1 MELVRAPTLYAKI
14 LFWFLLLSV
23 LPLVIVSVLT
33 YQYARIAVQEEAHE
47 FLDGF
52 ANKQTHLI
60 ERFIK
65 EKTID
70 VRTFSLFPMITE
82 AFHEFENAFVKGG
95 LDGPDYIAAEI
106 RYRPLLSEIF
116 KPYDYK
122 NVYFISRN
130 GDVFFSMVRGKLI
143 GTNLFSGLAQST
155 ELPQLLTSVLETE
168 STRISNFA
176 FYPHLNN
183 VAGFTA
189 APVFQGGSVIGV
201 IAFRMSP
208 DHIYRIVSDYTGLGQ
223 TGETVLGAKIGDEV
237 VFVAPL
243 RFDPQG
249 AFKRREK
256 RPEVALPMWNAVLGR
271 NGHGYSVDYRGV
283 PVWADWRYLPFIRLG
298 MVVKMDVAE
307 IESRAQAIKTFS
319 IAMVLSTLLLAVAM
333 AARVSKSI
341 ASPIKR
347 LTSTTKSIAEGHLEQ
362 RAKTEEK
369 NEIGELADS
378 FNRMTAQ
385 LQKSYAEIGKANE
398 DLARSN
404 KELDDFAYIVS
415 HDLKE
420 PLRGIHNYSIFV
432 KEDYY
437 DKLDDDGKAKLDTL
451 VRLSQRLE
459 DLIDNILYYSRAGRS
474 ALTLFPA
481 DLNQVV
487 EDVLEGLQVMI
498 EENNVEIR
506 VPRPLP
512 TVDCDKTRAIEI
524 FYNLLTNAMKY
535 NDKSCKWVEIGFID
549 PKEKEGESPRPP
561 LQGGAPPASAPGK
574 RPAVTGQAP
583 FDKEANPPSPPFDKG
598 GTSSPPLVKG
608 AGGILQEEGGIGSR
622 PSLGSRVFYVRDNGI
637 GIPEK
642 HFESIFRIF
651 KRLHGKDK
659 FGGGTGVGLTIVKKL
674 VELHH
679 GGIWVES
686 ARGEGT
692 TFYFTLKKEEGP

>member
-14 LFWFLLLSV
+14 LFWFLLVSI
-23 LPLVIVSVLT
+23 LPLVIISVLT
-33 YQYARIAVQEEAHE
+33 YQHARVAVQAEAQE

-60 ERFIK
+60 ERSIK
-65 EKTID
+65 ERMID
-70 VRTFSLFPMITE
+70 AHAFSLFPMIAE
-82 AFHEFENAFVKGG
+82 AFHEFENAFFKGG
-95 LDGPDYIAAEI
+95 LDDPDYIAAEI

-122 NVYFISRN
+122 NVYFVSRN

-143 GTNLFSGLAQST
+143 GTHLFSGLAQST

-183 VAGFTA
+183 VAAFTA

-201 IAFRMSP
+201 IAFRLSP
-208 DHIYRIVSDYTGLGQ
+208 DHIYQIVSDYTGLGQ

-256 RPEVALPMWNAVLGR
+256 IGPDVALPMQNAVLGKH
-271 NGHGYSVDYRGV
+271 GQGYSVDYRGA
-283 PVWADWRYLPFIRLG
+283 PVWANWRYLPSIRLG

-307 IESRAQAIKTFS
+307 IESRAEAIRIFS
-319 IAMVLSTLLLAVAM
+319 LAMVFSTVLLAVGM
-333 AARVSKSI
+333 AVRVSKSI
-341 ASPIKR
+341 ADPIKR
-347 LTSTTKSIAEGHLEQ
+347 LTSVTRLIAEGHLEQ

-378 FNRMTAQ
+378 FNRMTSQ
-385 LQKSYAEIGKANE
+385 LQKSYAEIRKANE

-459 DLIDNILYYSRAGRS
+459 DLINDILYYSRVGRS

-487 EDVLEGLQVMI
+487 EDVLEGLRVMI

-524 FYNLLTNAMKY
+524 FYNLLTNAVKY

-549 PKEKEGESPRPP
+549 PKEKEGESPRHP
-561 LQGGAPPASAPGK
+561 LQGGS
-574 RPAVTGQAP
+574 
-583 FDKEANPPSPPFDKG
+583 
-598 GTSSPPLVKG
+598 
-608 AGGILQEEGGIGSR
+608 GIGSR
-622 PSLGSRVFYVRDNGI
+622 PSLGAHVFYVRDNGI

-659 FGGGTGVGLTIVKKL
+659 YGGGTGVGLTIVKKL

-692 TFYFTLKKEEGP
+692 TFYFTLKREEAA